1 MCGGGTWGTVCQE
14 RKSRFDSWDVF
25 NQIKP
30 LFFFF
35 KDNKPTRSHWS
46 LSHEFNF
53 RQNVQYFSLKCNQE
67 IWTASQAGQS
77 SKRFQKLG
85 HLFIIVTNVHKQLRR
100 RLNVERQVIVRSRC
114 WGQTAV
120 EVICRLQL
128 HTTGNKLPFSQRE
141 RTAAQTC
148 RRDLCRKWHT
158 VVYWQA
164 GNRDD
169 DDASLAQ
176 PTGFVTR

>member
-1 MCGGGTWGTVCQE
+1 MCSIRW
-14 RKSRFDSWDVF
+14 S
-25 NQIKP
+25 

-35 KDNKPTRSHWS
+35 FFKITNQPEVIDLFPHK
-46 LSHEFNF
+46 FNF
-53 RQNVQYFSLKCNQE
+53 RQNVQYFSLNCNQE
-67 IWTASQAGQS
+67 LWTASQAGQS

-85 HLFIIVTNVHKQLRR
+85 HLFIIVTNVHKQSRR
-100 RLNVERQVIVRSRC
+100 RLNAERQVIVRSRC
-114 WGQTAV
+114 WGQTPA

-141 RTAAQTC
+141 RTAAQTR

-169 DDASLAQ
+169 DASLAQ